1 MSSRRIFLSYRREDT
16 APYARLLQ
24 DQLKRRIPDAEV
36 FADLDSVE
44 PGADFA
50 EIIREAVGSCAV
62 LVVLIGR
69 EWLTPVDEGGRRRL
83 DYPDDYVRV
92 EVQTALE
99 RGVRVVP
106 VLIDGARP
114 LQGQELPP
122 ELRELARLNAREL
135 SYGRYKEEVDQ
146 LLDLIREMLAEGSDV
161 RPTVVADPSTPKSR
175 EQQRYA
181 KQAPQLHRPK
191 IFLCYRREDTQG
203 FARGIYESLA
213 NKYGHEQIFRD
224 IDSTPAGVR
233 FSAWIESRV
242 GQCNV
247 MMVLIGNSWASARD
261 HTGQRRLDLPKDWVR
276 QEIETALRRDIP
288 IIPVRVQGA
297 PMPSEDELPPSI
309 ADLTSFQSAE
319 VADSRW
325 AFDMGLLIQAIDDLT
340 SPTEGV
346 GVEMKQHVGH
356 RNLTALVPRVVAQT
370 EQPRTQSPGVE
381 VDWNYYRA
389 RLSPGRF
396 ALVRGLYERIEKAIK
411 ERELGWTPKLVSSYF
426 AFQRPGGYNCV
437 GVDIRST
444 HPVDFWIKLPLGP
457 DELRRLDH
465 NIRDPYPELEGKWH
479 AGYKQWN
486 WAVLT
491 LETVPDVAPAI
502 ELTSRYQPP
511 SGPMRIPT
519 G

>member
-1 MSSRRIFLSYRREDT
+1 MVPSFREGGDVPGMSSRRIFLSYRREDT

-24 DQLKRRIPDAEV
+24 VELKGRIPDAEV

-44 PGADFA
+44 PGPDFA
-50 EIIREAVGSCAV
+50 EIIRETVGSCAV
-62 LVVLIGR
+62 LVVLIGLK
-69 EWLTPVDEGGRRRL
+69 WLTIADEGGRRRL
-83 DYPDDYVRV
+83 DSPDDYVRV

-106 VLIDGARP
+106 VLADGARP
-114 LQGQELPP
+114 LREQELPP
-122 ELRELARLNAREL
+122 ELRKLARLNAVEL
-135 SYGRYKEEVDQ
+135 SYGRYEEEVGR
-146 LLDLIREMLAEGSDV
+146 LFDLIREMLAEGPGV
-161 RPTVVADPSTPKSR
+161 RPTAVADPSTPKSR
-175 EQQRYA
+175 EEPKYA

-203 FARGIYESLA
+203 FARGIYENLA

-233 FSAWIESRV
+233 YSTWIESRV

-247 MMVLIGNSWASARD
+247 MMVLIGNAWASARD
-261 HTGQRRLDLPKDWVR
+261 HGGQRRLDFPKDWVR

-319 VADSRW
+319 VTDSRW
-325 AFDMGLLIQAIDDLT
+325 AFDMGLLIQAIDNLT
-340 SPTEGV
+340 SPAEGV

-356 RNLTALVPRVVAQT
+356 
-370 EQPRTQSPGVE
+370 
-381 VDWNYYRA
+381 
-389 RLSPGRF
+389 
-396 ALVRGLYERIEKAIK
+396 
-411 ERELGWTPKLVSSYF
+411 
-426 AFQRPGGYNCV
+426 
-437 GVDIRST
+437 DIRSA

-465 NIRDPYPELEGKWH
+465 NIPDPYPELAGKWH

-486 WAVLT
+486 WAVST

-511 SGPMRIPT
+511 SGPMRTPT
-519 G
+519 S